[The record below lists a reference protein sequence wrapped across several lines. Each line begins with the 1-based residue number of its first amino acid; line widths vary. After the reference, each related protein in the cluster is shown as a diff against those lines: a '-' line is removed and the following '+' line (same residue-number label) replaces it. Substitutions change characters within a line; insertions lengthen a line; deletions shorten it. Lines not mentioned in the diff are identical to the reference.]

1 MSIISDD
8 ILMQEEKI
16 QQYLV
21 KIGLSELES
30 ACYLALLKQSP
41 RRASE
46 LSKKLDVPKATI
58 LAALYHLSDKMGIVK
73 KAKKKNSFL
82 FLVEDAKDLIG
93 YLERK
98 EARIK
103 NSKSEIE
110 NILPELR
117 SLQNYEIKK
126 PKIYYYEG
134 REGMK
139 QAFERLLEEADEVI
153 GYGSNEDDYK
163 YLPELYPHY
172 YARRVEKKIPVKA
185 IIPALP
191 FNIQETLKNE
201 LAHQR
206 KTHLV
211 PKEWNYPV
219 QANVYKN
226 TVVFYSLEES
236 FAIMIKSQ
244 PIVDCMKKVFE
255 LAFDKAEE
263 YDKKIRG
270 TNVK

>member
-1 MSIISDD
+1 MSIIFDD
-8 ILMQEEKI
+8 SLMSEEKI
-16 QQYLV
+16 QQYLAE
-21 KIGLSELES
+21 IGLSGLEG

-58 LAALYHLSDKMGIVK
+58 LAALYRLSDGMGIIK
-73 KAKKKNSFL
+73 KAKKKNSFS

-117 SLQNYEIKK
+117 SIQNYEIKK

-134 REGMK
+134 KEGIK
-139 QAFERLLEEADEVI
+139 QAFEKILEEADEVI

-172 YARRVEKKIPVKA
+172 YDRRVERKIPVKA

-219 QANVYKN
+219 QINAYKD
-226 TVVFYSLEES
+226 TAVFYSLEES
-236 FAIMIKSQ
+236 FAIIVKSK
-244 PIVDCMKKVFE
+244 PIADCLKKVFE
-255 LAFDKAEE
+255 LAFDKAKE
-263 YDKKIRG
+263 YDKKIRDANG
-270 TNVK
+270 M